1 MQAET
6 IFLGIL
12 VFCVVVVIL
21 VVLYGMYQE
30 NQYRK
35 EVFKQFGH
43 SNKDALLDDP
53 VTQVRDGESETFNFS
68 AAKSEEFDAKE
79 EMAFNTS
86 AEENRSVK
94 NETFEDKME
103 DTVLTSSVDKTKKV
117 QKSANLLRENSDY
130 ADLNTS
136 TSPGFD
142 AKEVKIKPS
151 VQDSLALEGM
161 ETLEEIDEKRFSHAK
176 DNPYTKESI
185 VSRIE
190 KIFPKKSKKT
200 QSSISIRELEDLD
213 LPWFNKCFDYMAYIT
228 LNEPKELHVLP
239 RLSSKHRFKIAACN
253 LDDQF
258 QLAEPIPGVK
268 YKAYVIGL
276 QAISRSGLASK
287 NDLSL
292 FGKNVQDFSKSVNG
306 DYHLTD
312 VDSFYEIAR
321 PMDELCARVD
331 QIIGLHLV
339 SRDSINGIDL
349 RAALERNGFTLSHDG
364 AFYYAN
370 YEEELY
376 KIVNMDE
383 TPFTPSLLT
392 SNSFKGFSI
401 LFDITHVPP
410 GHKNFD
416 KFMGLAVKLANE
428 LGLDLVD
435 DQLGELST
443 EWLRNIGDYVLERQ
457 KEMESVGIIPGEEL
471 AKRLFS

>member
-43 SNKDALLDDP
+43 SNRDALLDDP
-53 VTQVRDGESETFNFS
+53 VTQVRDGEGDSYKFSMARSGRIGSGEPETLDSFPKDGIF
-68 AAKSEEFDAKE
+68 KE
-79 EMAFNTS
+79 DDYDGEDVSDIGLNI
-86 AEENRSVK
+86 
-94 NETFEDKME
+94 NEIKKTKQIDNIQME
-103 DTVLTSSVDKTKKV
+103 DSDLSLEMSV
-117 QKSANLLRENSDY
+117 
-130 ADLNTS
+130 
-136 TSPGFD
+136 SPGFD
-142 AKEVKIKPS
+142 SKEVKVKAP
-151 VQDSLALEGM
+151 VQDSLALN
-161 ETLEEIDEKRFSHAK
+161 ETPEDIDTKRSCHTK
-176 DNPYTKESI
+176 DTFYSKESI
-185 VSRIE
+185 VSKIE
-190 KIFPKKSKKT
+190 KIFPKKNKKIR
-200 QSSISIRELEDLD
+200 SLISIRELEDLD
-213 LPWFNKCFDYMAYIT
+213 LPWFSKCFDYMAYIT
-228 LNEPKELHVLP
+228 LDEPKELHVLP
-239 RLSSKHRFKIAACN
+239 RLSSKHRFKIVACN
-253 LDDQF
+253 MDDQF

-268 YKAYVIGL
+268 YKAYIIGL

-287 NDLSL
+287 NDLNL
-292 FGKNVQDFSKSVNG
+292 FGKNVQDFAKSLEAG
-306 DYHLTD
+306 YHLTD
-312 VDSFYEIAR
+312 IDAFYDIAR

-339 SRDSINGIDL
+339 SRDSIDGVDL
-349 RAALERNGFTLSHDG
+349 RAALERNGFNLSHDG
-364 AFYYAN
+364 AFYYPS
-370 YEEELY
+370 YEEELF
-376 KIVNMDE
+376 KIVNME
-383 TPFTPSLLT
+383 EKPFTPSILAG
-392 SNSFKGFSI
+392 NSFKGFSV

-443 EWLRNIGDYVLERQ
+443 EWLKNIGDYVLERQ